1 MTFRGCSGD
10 ELCRVGG
17 LRRELGGLGM
27 VCHSENVLPMGISC
41 RLGCNGQVCEGVVF
55 RESALYPLFYVDLG
69 FVLC

>member
-10 ELCRVGG
+10 ELCR
-17 LRRELGGLGM
+17 
-27 VCHSENVLPMGISC
+27 HSENVLPMGISC